1 MKLKNLFK
9 SVLFSGL
16 VILSSCSKDSPTPAP
31 TNLDCNGVEN
41 GTSLTDDCGDCQQAY
56 IYDVVSHT
64 VTLLDDT
71 TGVVLAGPTEM
82 LIMPNDP
89 MNPYWNANC
98 AGSTY
103 TFSHQ
108 GQSTVSY
115 GGQTARLIMASEML
129 TAVNSSSTTLADL
142 LSMWSNDGWTWA
154 SDDANA
160 STKNIGGK
168 TASASETPLTS
179 SESAAVIDKFVAWF
193 TDYSD
198 NVAQIMDGDETTH
211 PAMAGTAG
219 WVENRELNAHGFEYD
234 QFVAKTLIGAMC
246 LDQVVNGYLS
256 PTKLNVDNS
265 DRSGGY
271 TSMEHH
277 WDEGFGYVYGKFGP
291 ENAEGDLSTDGLLG
305 KYLNKFDDHKE
316 IVFDAFIAGRQAI
329 VDMDYTERDAQ
340 ALIIKNHLSVVVAQK
355 AIDYL
360 TGAAADVASL
370 NGDYFHGL
378 SEGYGF
384 IMSLQFTNFNGAP
397 YFTHT
402 EVMDMIADLEAGNGF
417 WDRTSGELLD
427 MASTIQLAAG
437 L

>member
-1 MKLKNLFK
+1 
-9 SVLFSGL
+9 
-16 VILSSCSKDSPTPAP
+16 
-31 TNLDCNGVEN
+31 
-41 GTSLTDDCGDCQQAY
+41 
-56 IYDVVSHT
+56 
-64 VTLLDDT
+64 
-71 TGVVLAGPTEM
+71 
-82 LIMPNDP
+82 
-89 MNPYWNANC
+89 
-98 AGSTY
+98 
-103 TFSHQ
+103 
-108 GQSTVSY
+108 
-115 GGQTARLIMASEML
+115 MASEMMSAL
-129 TAVNSSSTTLADL
+129 ANSSTSEADL
-142 LSMWSNDGWTWA
+142 LAMWSNAGWTWA
-154 SDDANA
+154 SADANA

-168 TASASETPLTS
+168 TASGSETPLTS
-179 SESAAVIDKFVAWF
+179 TESAAVVAKFADWF
-193 TDYSD
+193 ADYAT
-198 NVAQIMDGDETTH
+198 NVAPIVGSTT
-211 PAMAGTAG
+211 MAVAG
-219 WVENRELNAHGFEYD
+219 QAGMIGSRELNAKGMEYD
-234 QFVAKTLIGAMC
+234 QIVAKSLIGAMC

>member
-1 MKLKNLFK
+1 MKTKNFFNGVLLF
-9 SVLFSGL
+9 G
-16 VILSSCSKDSPTPAP
+16 IMLSSCSKDDPTPEP
-31 TNLDCNGVEN
+31 TNLDCNSIEN

-56 IYDVVSHT
+56 IYNMSSHE

-71 TGVVLAGPTEM
+71 AGVILSDPMEM

-89 MNPYWNANC
+89 SNPYWNANC

-103 TFSHQ
+103 AFSHQ

-115 GGQTARLIMASEML
+115 VGQTARLIMASEML
-129 TAVNSSSTTLADL
+129 TAVNSSSTTLTDL
-142 LSMWSNDGWTWA
+142 LSMWNNDGWNWA

-168 TASASETPLTS
+168 TAAGSETPLTS
-179 SESAAVIDKFVAWF
+179 VESAAVIDKFVAWF

-198 NVAQIMDGDETTH
+198 NVAQIMDGDETSH

-256 PTKLNVDNS
+256 PTKLNVDNA

-291 ENAEGDLSTDGLLG
+291 ENAEGDLSSDGLLG
-305 KYLNKFDDHKE
+305 KYLNKFDNHKE

-355 AIDYL
+355 AVDYL

-384 IMSLQFTNFNGAP
+384 IMSLQFTNFDGAP

-402 EVMDMIADLEAGNGF
+402 EVMDMIATLEAGNGF
-417 WDRTSGELLD
+417 WDRTSVELLD
-427 MASTIQLAAG
+427 MANTIQLAAG